1 VAFHKDIKS
10 VFEILNH
17 MTEENEFI
25 FLYDLSNKKLKES
38 FYDYSDIII
47 KHWNFLKDLKKEK
60 KLVFAGT
67 SLDNFYEF
75 VVIQTKSEEEAKGII
90 KSDPYVYNQLLKVSL
105 YKFKASLVTEE
116 EVPEVLE
123 EDFFD
128 IESIYD
134 DETKFY
140 MGTLTGRLTFINDM
154 TEEEGKI
161 MEIHFEYLKSKFDE
175 KQLLLAG
182 PILAEGQFGLT
193 IFTANSLKEAEDFVI
208 NDPAVDAEIM
218 KPGVH
223 PFRIFL
229 LGKK

>member
-1 VAFHKDIKS
+1 M
-10 VFEILNH
+10 EQ
-17 MTEENEFI
+17 ENVYI
-25 FLYDLSNKKLKES
+25 FLYDLSDKKLSES

-47 KHWNFLKDLKKEK
+47 KHWGFLKNLKKEK
-60 KLVFAGT
+60 KLIFAGT
-67 SLDNFYEF
+67 SLDNFCEF
-75 VVIQTKSEEEAKGII
+75 AVIQTNSEQEIKSII
-90 KSDPYVYNQLLKVSL
+90 KSDPYVYNHLLKVSL

-123 EDFFD
+123 EEFLD

-134 DETKFY
+134 DETEIY
-140 MGTLTGRLTFINDM
+140 MGTITGRSTFINDM

-161 MEIHFEYLKSKFDE
+161 MEIHFEFLKSKFDE

-182 PILAEGQFGLT
+182 PILAEGLFDLT
-193 IFTANSLKEAEDFVI
+193 IFTANSLKEAEDFLK
-208 NDPAVDAEIM
+208 NDPVVNAEIM

>member
-1 VAFHKDIKS
+1 M
-10 VFEILNH
+10 EQ
-17 MTEENEFI
+17 ENVYI
-25 FLYDLSNKKLKES
+25 FLYDLSDKKLSES

-47 KHWNFLKDLKKEK
+47 KHWNFLKNLKKEN
-60 KLVFAGT
+60 KLIFAGT
-67 SLDNFYEF
+67 SLNNFCEF
-75 VVIQTKSEEEAKGII
+75 AIIQAKNEEEAKSII
-90 KSDPYVYNQLLKVSL
+90 KSDPYVYNHLLKVSL
-105 YKFKASLVTEE
+105 YKFKTSLVTEE
-116 EVPEVLE
+116 EVTEVLE
-123 EDFFD
+123 EEFLD

-134 DETKFY
+134 DETKIY
-140 MGTLTGRLTFINDM
+140 MGTITGRSTFINDM

-161 MEIHFEYLKSKFDE
+161 MEIHFEHLKSKFDE

-182 PILAEGQFGLT
+182 PILAEGLFGLT
-193 IFTANSLKEAEDFVI
+193 VFTANSLKEAEDFVI

>member
-1 VAFHKDIKS
+1 MVQ
-10 VFEILNH
+10 
-17 MTEENEFI
+17 ENDYI
-25 FLYDLSNKKLKES
+25 FLYDLSNKKLSES

-47 KHWNFLKDLKKEK
+47 KHWKFLKNLKKEK
-60 KLVFAGT
+60 KLIFAGT

-75 VVIQTKSEEEAKGII
+75 AVIQTESEEEVKGII
-90 KSDPYVYNQLLKVSL
+90 KNDPYVYNHLLTVSL
-105 YKFKASLVTEE
+105 YKFKTSLITEE

-123 EDFFD
+123 EEFLD

-134 DETKFY
+134 NETKIY
-140 MGTLTGRLTFINDM
+140 MGTITGRSTFINDM
-154 TEEEGKI
+154 TEEESKI
-161 MEIHFEYLKSKFDE
+161 MEMHFEHLKSKFDN

-193 IFTANSLKEAEDFVI
+193 VFTANSLLEAEDFVK
-208 NDPAVDAEIM
+208 NDPVVDAEIM

-229 LGKK
+229 LGEK